1 MSVPALSTPP
11 PPATGLRRSALL
23 MRALG
28 ARAAAVWSQLSP
40 IEAERLSQAMQTLP
54 EDDQAEQNA
63 VRTYVTS
70 MRARPQI
77 TAAKPDSVW
86 QRLSNKDGSAIA
98 GMIEG
103 ESPQVIALILSRLT
117 PDAAADTVRALPR
130 AIATEALK
138 RLLSLGPVH
147 PAAVTALERAL
158 SAGLAQDQP
167 TELKGGH
174 EHVARIFDQ
183 LDSKS
188 EETLLTS
195 LNTAEPGAREK
206 IRALM
211 FTFADLASLDAAS
224 MQTILGRVDRA
235 VLTLALKDA
244 PDAVAQTFFSSM
256 TQRAGDLL
264 REEME
269 ATGPIRRSEID
280 TARAEILAI
289 ARTLVNRGDILLRD
303 ADDELVE

>member
-1 MSVPALSTPP
+1 MSVPALSISAPT
-11 PPATGLRRSALL
+11 TGLRRSALL

-40 IEAERLSQAMQTLP
+40 QEAERLSQAMQSLP
-54 EDDQAEQNA
+54 EDDEAEQTA
-63 VRTYVTS
+63 VRSYVTS
-70 MRARPQI
+70 MSARRQFTSATPATI
-77 TAAKPDSVW
+77 W
-86 QRLSNKDGSAIA
+86 QRLSSKDGAAIA
-98 GMIEG
+98 GMIQG

-117 PDAAADTVRALPR
+117 PDAAADTVRVLPR
-130 AIATEALK
+130 AVATEALK

-158 SAGLAQDQP
+158 SAGLDHDKP

-183 LDSKS
+183 LDSRS

-195 LNTAEPGAREK
+195 LNTAEPGAGEK

-224 MQTILGRVDRA
+224 MQTILGSVDRA
-235 VLTLALKDA
+235 VLTVALKDA
-244 PDAVAQTFFSSM
+244 PQPVAESFFKNM

-264 REEME
+264 REEMDS
-269 ATGPIRRSEID
+269 TGPIRRRDIEA
-280 TARAEILAI
+280 ARAEILVI
-289 ARTLVNRGDILLRD
+289 ARAMVKRGDILLRD
-303 ADDELVE
+303 PDDELVE